1 MLTGTLTVDG
11 KPTPISQG
19 RINGEAISFVA
30 GGQPITG
37 RVSGNTIEFAKGP
50 GPVLGPAT
58 RWRTRRHMNTLSIAL
73 CISIGSCVAWLIA
86 LYRPDGTSS
95 LLWNFPLGM
104 AGAALS
110 ALAIAWLA
118 PWLGIAGLVILDP
131 FGACSQSWPAR
142 DPSPAPYSSGS
153 VVKNSG

>member
-1 MLTGTLTVDG
+1 
-11 KPTPISQG
+11 
-19 RINGEAISFVA
+19 
-30 GGQPITG
+30 
-37 RVSGNTIEFAKGP
+37 
-50 GPVLGPAT
+50 
-58 RWRTRRHMNTLSIAL
+58 MNTLSIAL

-118 PWLGIAGLVILDP
+118 PWLGIAGLVILGP
-131 FGACSQSWPAR
+131 FGALLAILAGVGILRAVKRPIPPAR
-142 DPSPAPYSSGS
+142 S
-153 VVKNSG
+153 